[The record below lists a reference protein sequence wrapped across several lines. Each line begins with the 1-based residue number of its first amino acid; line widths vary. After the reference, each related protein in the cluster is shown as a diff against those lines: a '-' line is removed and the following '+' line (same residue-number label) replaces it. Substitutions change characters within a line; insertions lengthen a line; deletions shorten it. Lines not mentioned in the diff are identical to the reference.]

1 MSPVGSVA
9 VAFVVFAC
17 TFGGGLAGLYLHG
30 RLPQHHRESE
40 SKDVVK
46 LVMGL
51 IATMA
56 ALVLGLL
63 ISSAHRSYEAQQAE
77 VQQIAVH
84 LFQLDRALD
93 RLGPDARE
101 ARALLRSIVK
111 AEVDRASETGGIQKS
126 IETPL
131 EAQRAA
137 ALMFERVSSLKPADE
152 TQRFVQARALQLLGT
167 LGDTRLLLSEQA
179 RTAISWPFL
188 VVLVFWLAMLFVG
201 FGLFARRNATLVA
214 ALLLGAVSVA
224 GAIFLILEMNRPYT
238 GMMQIS
244 IEPIRYVLTRMQQ

>member
-1 MSPVGSVA
+1 MNPVSSVA
-9 VAFVVFAC
+9 ISVIVFAC
-17 TFGGGLAGLYLHG
+17 TFGGGLGGLYLHG
-30 RLPQHHRESE
+30 RLPQHHRESD

-51 IATMA
+51 IATVA

-84 LFQLDRALD
+84 LFQLDRALE
-93 RLGPDARE
+93 RLGARDARQ
-101 ARALLRSIVK
+101 LLRGIVK
-111 AEVDRASETGGIQKS
+111 AEVDRASEDGGFRKS
-126 IETPL
+126 IDAPL
-131 EAQRAA
+131 ESQRAA
-137 ALMFERVSSLKPADE
+137 ALMFEHISGLKPADD

-201 FGLFARRNATLVA
+201 FGLFAKRNATLVV
-214 ALLLGAVSVA
+214 ALLLGALSVS

-244 IEPIRYVLTRMQQ
+244 IEPLRYVLTRMGS